1 MTRAVTR
8 LGLVRKRMVLRQA
21 RFQLKSMPGNSSSLR
36 TEPELSRKSRV
47 RIMTKTVQKHWKMVK
62 EGDAE
67 QLKKSSGTKNKNI
80 ERGCK
85 KGEFRIVEEK
95 PARLRKWKTKLR
107 KLIREWRGG
116 RTGMLVILLV
126 KAL

>member
-1 MTRAVTR
+1 
-8 LGLVRKRMVLRQA
+8 
-21 RFQLKSMPGNSSSLR
+21 
-36 TEPELSRKSRV
+36 
-47 RIMTKTVQKHWKMVK
+47 MVK

-85 KGEFRIVEEK
+85 KGEFRIVKEK

-107 KLIREWRGG
+107 KLIRE
-116 RTGMLVILLV
+116 
-126 KAL
+126 